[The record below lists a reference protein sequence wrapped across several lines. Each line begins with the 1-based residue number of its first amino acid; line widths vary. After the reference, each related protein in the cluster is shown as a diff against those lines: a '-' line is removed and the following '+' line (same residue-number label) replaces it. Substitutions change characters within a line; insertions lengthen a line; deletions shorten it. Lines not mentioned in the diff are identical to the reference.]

1 MDQKGQVMSENR
13 QRTAYRENKSGEKP
27 QDLYICGFI
36 SNPSRD
42 LMLDYVQ
49 YQWAQEDTHS
59 TIASPRPQPDWERRP
74 SQAFSDDSKMSSFKS
89 FSSSTG
95 SERNIRK
102 SSFQKSPIKLNG

>member
-1 MDQKGQVMSENR
+1 MSENR
-13 QRTAYRENKSGEKP
+13 QRTAFRENKSGENHKT
-27 QDLYICGFI
+27 LLFCGFTF
-36 SNPSRD
+36 NPYHD

-89 FSSSTG
+89 FKSSTA
-95 SERNIRK
+95 STESTNIHDKKRRSSFKK
-102 SSFQKSPIKLNG
+102 SSTLLNG